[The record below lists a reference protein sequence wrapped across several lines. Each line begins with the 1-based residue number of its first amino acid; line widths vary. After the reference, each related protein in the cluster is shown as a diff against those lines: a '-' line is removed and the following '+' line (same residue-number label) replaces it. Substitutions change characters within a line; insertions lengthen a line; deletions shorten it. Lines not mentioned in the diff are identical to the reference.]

1 MVAFNYIH
9 DTLCTALGHI
19 TNVIIA
25 TDSSSLIEL
34 CYRRFAR
41 KGHPIEFYEL
51 WEALYG
57 HALRDHTYV
66 PLDFRFWLVPERMN
80 QEAYIIAD
88 CRLNPEMH
96 DLGDDCV

>member
-1 MVAFNYIH
+1 M
-9 DTLCTALGHI
+9 
-19 TNVIIA
+19 
-25 TDSSSLIEL
+25 SSVTEDLLDISSDKDFQENG
-34 CYRRFAR
+34 
-41 KGHPIEFYEL
+41 KGHPIEFYEI

-96 DLGDDCV
+96 DLGNDYV